1 MAEREH
7 KRGHT
12 GSKARREELTMNK
25 RKSPV
30 GEHEGQEEEP
40 VKGPEGEKTFRVS

>member
-7 KRGHT
+7 KRGHQ
-12 GSKARREELTMNK
+12 GSKARREELAMNK
-25 RKSPV
+25 RKSPI

-40 VKGPEGEKTFRVS
+40 VKGPTGEKSFRI